1 MELVDFSGFT
11 QLKNNDI
18 AANEGWFKTN
28 LRRVPEEKGF
38 MIGSVL
44 KLRESSIRSRGAD
57 FFNYLQVNLTQSNG
71 DPGKMQMKD
80 LRINW
85 PVWIRKWRTNR
96 WFYAKLHSEQS
107 VYHMERKDR
116 NILYKQTAMPLSFF
130 PFLFFSPSGLLSS
143 FLFFFFFPF
152 WFARV
157 ARLNENTL

>member
-85 PVWIRKWRTNR
+85 PVWIRK
-96 WFYAKLHSEQS
+96 
-107 VYHMERKDR
+107 
-116 NILYKQTAMPLSFF
+116 
-130 PFLFFSPSGLLSS
+130 
-143 FLFFFFFPF
+143 
-152 WFARV
+152 
-157 ARLNENTL
+157 